1 MAVSRPDDPCRAAHD
16 RRGRQDSMV
25 PGGVHIW
32 YGCTPSVDNGMLQAD
47 VDDDVRRLMARLA
60 P

>member
-1 MAVSRPDDPCRAAHD
+1 MGDDYRLVFGYEEGPP
-16 RRGRQDSMV
+16 V
-25 PGGVHIW
+25 GVHIR

-47 VDDDVRRLMARLA
+47 VDDDVRRLMAGLA